1 MKYIAFKNND
11 KFSLFHSS
19 DDKSLEPNFQ
29 KYHPDITD
37 YVICN
42 DLQQFDDFALC
53 HDIENGE
60 KVFKMDLAK
69 DKTKQRLRNEREPLL
84 QQQDILFMKAQE
96 SGADT
101 TAIVAEKNRLR
112 NITNTVDSCTTADE
126 LKALS
131 CTEANE

>member
-11 KFSLFHSS
+11 KFSLFHSL
-19 DDKSLEPNFQ
+19 DDDSLEHNFQ
-29 KYHPDITD
+29 KYHSDITD
-37 YVICN
+37 YVVCN

-69 DKTKQRLRNEREPLL
+69 EQTKQRLRDEREPLL

-96 SGADT
+96 TGSDT
-101 TAIVAEKNRLR
+101 SAIVTEKNRLR
-112 NITNTVDSCTTADE
+112 DITNAVNSCTTTDE

-131 CTEANE
+131 CTEENE